1 MERSLTRLKSILDQL
16 ETDANAADQAN
27 KQRKSHYYLQD
38 EAMFDEK
45 LFPITSS
52 SYYAYVK
59 YTQKRLDHL
68 QQLLN
73 TKHRDFCDALM
84 AELEEQISSLITAI
98 KSNDS
103 RHHDSEYRLD
113 RRNRLNKQKTQAKAK
128 HTAKFKNQA
137 KAVLMSSHQLY
148 AKLAEFQGFERR
160 LQEMIRIKEHELAK
174 TKKHDTATMQQE
186 ILTLHQRLGRCRKAI
201 SDVEKQIEDSEKR

>member
-1 MERSLTRLKSILDQL
+1 MERSLIRLKSILEQL
-16 ETDANAADQAN
+16 EIDANAADQAN

-45 LFPITSS
+45 LFPIVSS

-68 QQLLN
+68 QKLLS
-73 TKHRDFCDALM
+73 TKHMEFCDALM
-84 AELEEQISSLITAI
+84 AELEEQISALITAI

-128 HTAKFKNQA
+128 FKKQA
-137 KAVLMSSHQLY
+137 KAVLMPSHQL
-148 AKLAEFQGFERR
+148 
-160 LQEMIRIKEHELAK
+160 
-174 TKKHDTATMQQE
+174 
-186 ILTLHQRLGRCRKAI
+186 
-201 SDVEKQIEDSEKR
+201 

>member
-1 MERSLTRLKSILDQL
+1 MESSLIRLKSILAQL
-16 ETDANAADQAN
+16 EVDANAADQVN
-27 KQRKSHYYLQD
+27 KKRKSHYYLQD

-45 LFPITSS
+45 LFPINSS

-68 QQLLN
+68 QKLLS
-73 TKHRDFCDALM
+73 TKHMEFCDALM

-98 KSNDS
+98 KSNDN

-113 RRNRLNKQKTQAKAK
+113 RRNRLNKQKTQAN
-128 HTAKFKNQA
+128 AKFKKQA
-137 KAVLMSSHQLY
+137 KAVLMPSHQLY
-148 AKLAEFQGFERR
+148 EKLAEFRGFERR
-160 LQEMIRIKEHELAK
+160 LQDMLQIKELELAK
-174 TKKHDTATMQQE
+174 TKKHDTSKMQLE

-201 SDVEKQIEDSEKR
+201 SDVEKQIEDSEKNR